1 MTALRAGVVGLG
13 TMGRH
18 HARVLAAMPGVRLI
32 GACDP
37 APQAARHA
45 VAGLPVFPDLDQL
58 LGLGLDICVVA
69 APTLAHADIGT
80 RLAQAGVHALIEKP
94 LGASA
99 EEGRALADAFER
111 AGLVG
116 CVGHIERFN
125 PVIRAMRDR
134 IARGEIGAVLQ
145 VTTSR
150 QGPYPRRIRDVGVIL
165 DLASH
170 DIDLTRWITGS
181 PYLKVSA
188 VTNQVTG
195 GSSHEDLAAVAGV
208 LEDGTVVNH
217 LVNWLS
223 PVKERLVTVTGQLG
237 CLRGDLLAPALR
249 LHRHGLRSAPDDQ
262 AAGPVADNRGVA
274 CKLAT
279 HEPLRAEL
287 EGFVAAVHGRAD
299 HIVPMRAGVEVMDVT
314 SAILSV
320 PRVGVEVPHGGAD
333 IAPPSPERVVAVVPP
348 RPGEDGAAH
357 GAAFAHAEPPA
368 ASHGDLPVLVAGYV
382 PALNS
387 RRFF

>member
-1 MTALRAGVVGLG
+1 MTALRAGVAGLG

-18 HARVLAAMPGVRLI
+18 HARVLATLPGVRLV

-37 APQAARHA
+37 DPGAARHA
-45 VAGLPVFPDLDQL
+45 VAGLPVFEDLDRL
-58 LGLGLDICVVA
+58 LALGLDICVVA
-69 APTLAHADIGT
+69 APTLAHAGIGT
-80 RLAQAGVHALIEKP
+80 RLAEAGVHTLIEKP
-94 LGASA
+94 LAASA
-99 EEGRALADAFER
+99 EEGRALAAAFER

-125 PVIRAMRDR
+125 PVIRALRER
-134 IARGEIGAVLQ
+134 IARGEIGTVLQ
-145 VTTSR
+145 VATSR

-188 VTNQVTG
+188 VTNRVVG

-208 LEDGTVVNH
+208 LEDGTVVSH

-223 PVKERLVTVTGQLG
+223 PVKERLVTVTGELG
-237 CLRGDLLAPALR
+237 SLRGDLLAPALR
-249 LHRHGLRSAPDDQ
+249 LHRHDRGCAPGGR
-262 AAGPVADNRGVA
+262 AGAGPVADGRGVA
-274 CKLAT
+274 CELAV
-279 HEPLRAEL
+279 HEPLKAEL
-287 EGFVAAVHGRAD
+287 EGFVAAVRGRAD
-299 HIVPMRAGVEVMDVT
+299 HIVPLQAGVEVMDVT
-314 SAILSV
+314 SAILSA
-320 PRVGVEVPHGGAD
+320 PRVGVEVPHGGRAD
-333 IAPPSPERVVAVVPP
+333 AAPQGSAAVAVVPP
-348 RPGEDGAAH
+348 RTGEDDAA
-357 GAAFAHAEPPA
+357 PA
-368 ASHGDLPVLVAGYV
+368 QAPAVSYGGLPVLVAGYV